1 MKKKTIFDT
10 EQEKSIDQKK
20 QVLGTQKT
28 KKGRYTLYLTDDE
41 RAKLETIANKRA
53 TSLTQVIRDMINEY
67 PL

>member
-41 RAKLETIANKRA
+41 RAKLEMIANKRA
-53 TSLTQVIRDMINEY
+53 TSFTQVIRDMINAYE
-67 PL
+67 L

>member
-41 RAKLETIANKRA
+41 RAKLEMIANKRA

-67 PL
+67 QI

>member
-28 KKGRYTLYLTDDE
+28 KKGRYTFYLRKSEARND
-41 RAKLETIANKRA
+41 
-53 TSLTQVIRDMINEY
+53 S
-67 PL
+67 